1 MKLSGRR
8 VLVTGASSGIG
19 AELARE
25 LVRRDAQ
32 PILVARGAD
41 KLEALAAELRD
52 GGATVTVEACDLGD
66 DAAIGRLAGRLLT
79 GQGAPDVLINNA
91 GAGIWRATWETEAGY
106 AEQAAR
112 LPYLAAYELT
122 RLLLPA
128 MRERGSG
135 WILNMTSAAG
145 YLTIPGATAYGV
157 ARWAMR
163 AFSYQLEAELRGS
176 GVGVTLLAPFEVD
189 SPYFD
194 NNPGSRERIP
204 KIANLVGDMTPADV
218 AREAADSIERERR
231 ERIVPWRGRWIYRL
245 TPPPLMRRLR
255 LDDGLEALSRDG
267 GPLPQAVPS
276 TASRAA
282 QTAGLPSGSTT
293 SQRPPNSS
301 TLWQSTCLG
310 GSST

>member
-1 MKLSGRR
+1 VELAGRS

-19 AELARE
+19 AEIARE
-25 LVRRDAQ
+25 LARRQAQ
-32 PILVARGAD
+32 PILVARGKEA
-41 KLEALAAELRD
+41 LETLAAELR
-52 GGATVTVEACDLGD
+52 GKGATVAVEVCDLSD
-66 DAAIGRLAGRLLT
+66 DSEVALLAERLLAGD
-79 GQGAPDVLINNA
+79 GPPDVLINNA
-91 GAGIWRATWETEAGY
+91 GAGIWRATWETEPGY

-128 MRERGSG
+128 MLERGSG

-145 YLTIPGATAYGV
+145 YVAVPGATAYGA

-194 NNPGSRERIP
+194 HNPGSRERIP
-204 KIANLVGDMTPADV
+204 RITALVGTITPADV

-231 ERIVPWRGRWIYRL
+231 ERLVPWRGRLLYRT
-245 TPPPLMRRLR
+245 TPPPLMRL
-255 LDDGLEALSRDG
+255 LL
-267 GPLPQAVPS
+267 
-276 TASRAA
+276 TA
-282 QTAGLPSGSTT
+282 TGWK
-293 SQRPPNSS
+293 RPR
-301 TLWQSTCLG
+301 
-310 GSST
+310 

>member
-1 MKLSGRR
+1 MQLGGRR

-19 AELARE
+19 AEIARE
-25 LVRRDAQ
+25 LARRNAR

-41 KLEALAAELRD
+41 ALEALAGELR
-52 GGATVTVEACDLGD
+52 GRSATVEVQACDLSS
-66 DAAIGRLAGRLLT
+66 DAEIGRLVKRLLA
-79 GQGAPDVLINNA
+79 GDGPPDVLINNA
-91 GAGIWRATWETEAGY
+91 GAGIWRATWETESGY
-106 AEQAAR
+106 GETAAR

-128 MRERGSG
+128 MMERGSG

-194 NNPGSRERIP
+194 NNPGSQERIP
-204 KIANLVGDMTPADV
+204 KIAALVGDMTPADV

-231 ERIVPWRGRWIYRL
+231 ERIVPWRGRWIHRL
-245 TPPPLMRRLR
+245 TPPPLMRWLVART
-255 LDDGLEALSRDG
+255 GWSPA
-267 GPLPQAVPS
+267 S
-276 TASRAA
+276 TK
-282 QTAGLPSGSTT
+282 P
-293 SQRPPNSS
+293 
-301 TLWQSTCLG
+301 
-310 GSST
+310 

>member
-1 MKLSGRR
+1 MNGHGTCQYDRRVKLSGRR

-19 AELARE
+19 AEIARE

-41 KLEALAAELRD
+41 KLEALAAELRE
-52 GGATVTVEACDLGD
+52 GGGTAEVEVCDLGD
-66 DAAIGRLAGRLLT
+66 DAEIARLAERLLT
-79 GQGAPDVLINNA
+79 GGGVPDVLINNA
-91 GAGIWRATWETEAGY
+91 GAGVWRATWETEAGY

-128 MRERGSG
+128 MMERGTG
-135 WILNMTSAAG
+135 WVLNMTSAAG

-231 ERIVPWRGRWIYRL
+231 ERIVPWRGRLIYRL
-245 TPPPLMRRLR
+245 TPPPLMRWL
-255 LDDGLEALSRDG
+255 LSRTG
-267 GPLPQAVPS
+267 WKP
-276 TASRAA
+276 
-282 QTAGLPSGSTT
+282 
-293 SQRPPNSS
+293 
-301 TLWQSTCLG
+301 
-310 GSST
+310 

>member
-1 MKLSGRR
+1 M
-8 VLVTGASSGIG
+8 
-19 AELARE
+19 
-25 LVRRDAQ
+25 
-32 PILVARGAD
+32 
-41 KLEALAAELRD
+41 
-52 GGATVTVEACDLGD
+52 
-66 DAAIGRLAGRLLT
+66 LT
-79 GQGAPDVLINNA
+79 GEGAPDVLINNA
-91 GAGIWRATWETEAGY
+91 GAGIWRTTWETDAGY
-106 AEQAAR
+106 GERAAR

-128 MRERGSG
+128 MIERRSG

-204 KIANLVGDMTPADV
+204 KIAILVGDMTPADV

-231 ERIVPWRGRWIYRL
+231 ERHVPWRGRWIYRL
-245 TPPPLMRRLR
+245 TPPPLMRRL
-255 LDDGLEALSRDG
+255 LALPAGSPKAANWSQTGVACPGRQAASDIRFG
-267 GPLPQAVPS
+267 TVAGPLH
-276 TASRAA
+276 R
-282 QTAGLPSGSTT
+282 
-293 SQRPPNSS
+293 RPILRPR
-301 TLWQSTCLG
+301 
-310 GSST
+310 